1 MSGPPRAPLCG
12 RRVVAAGLVAGAG
25 GLAVA
30 WVLLRTLVAAT
41 PSRLSP
47 ASLFWSTVLLGVSG
61 LIAGMAVE
69 AVRQLR
75 QHSPEPGYWRGRR

>member
-1 MSGPPRAPLCG
+1 
-12 RRVVAAGLVAGAG
+12 VVAAGLIAGMG

-30 WVLLRTLVAAT
+30 WVLRTLIAAT

-47 ASLFWSTVLLGVSG
+47 ASLFWSTALLGVSG

-75 QHSPEPGYWRGRR
+75 QHSPEPGYRRGWR